1 MDSMPAAQLFGDHG
15 AADDEVEYADDEE
28 DLRDLDDDV
37 PEPPGFGGEED
48 AGVEPVNGVDIFLP
62 KGQDLS
68 INFAEIGRNMATLTC
83 TS

>member
-48 AGVEPVNGVDIFLP
+48 AGVEPLNRVDLFIPNWPNLL
-62 KGQDLS
+62 K
-68 INFAEIGRNMATLTC
+68 FAEIGRNMATLTC